1 MSGLEKDKG
10 EGIIF
15 DLGTACAKLGKP
27 GTLLMSMA
35 HPKRAR

>member
-15 DLGTACAKLGKP
+15 DLGTTCAKLGKP
-27 GTLLMSMA
+27 GTLLISMA
-35 HPKRAR
+35 HQGRVR